1 MKKKLSHS
9 HKNSYIPVIAE
20 IGINHNGSFS
30 RAIKMINEAKRCG
43 ADIVK
48 FQIFIPEMVA
58 TKHAKKALYQINNP
72 SDQELQIDMIKKYAL
87 NFSQFEK
94 LKKYC
99 DDCSMEFLAS
109 PFDLQ
114 SLNFL
119 KKLKIKSLK
128 IPSGEITNTPYLEY
142 AKKLN
147 FKKIFLSTGMSTE
160 KEIHFAINQL
170 KHNNLI
176 LLHCNTSYPVPY
188 DEINL
193 NYMTRM
199 KKIFNKPV
207 GFSDH
212 SLGSM
217 ASVCALA
224 LGAQVIEK
232 HFTLN
237 NNLKGPDHKASLN
250 PKTLKNFIKD
260 LRQAT
265 IILGKS
271 NKIISQ
277 TEFNNSSIARKSIVA
292 STYIKKGDLFSK
304 NNLTTK
310 RPGNGVCPTKWNKII
325 GLKSNKNYKPDDLI
339 KL

>member
-1 MKKKLSHS
+1 
-9 HKNSYIPVIAE
+9 
-20 IGINHNGSFS
+20 
-30 RAIKMINEAKRCG
+30 
-43 ADIVK
+43 
-48 FQIFIPEMVA
+48 
-58 TKHAKKALYQINNP
+58 
-72 SDQELQIDMIKKYAL
+72 
-87 NFSQFEK
+87 
-94 LKKYC
+94 
-99 DDCSMEFLAS
+99 
-109 PFDLQ
+109 
-114 SLNFL
+114 
-119 KKLKIKSLK
+119 
-128 IPSGEITNTPYLEY
+128 
-142 AKKLN
+142 
-147 FKKIFLSTGMSTE
+147 MSTE

-170 KHNNLI
+170 KHNNII

-193 NYMTRM
+193 NYITRM

-250 PKTLKNFIKD
+250 PKSLKNFIKD

-265 IILGKS
+265 IILGES

-292 STYIKKGDLFSK
+292 STYIKKEIYSL
-304 NNLTTK
+304 
-310 RPGNGVCPTKWNKII
+310 KII
-325 GLKSNKNYKPDDLI
+325 
-339 KL
+339 

>member
-1 MKKKLSHS
+1 
-9 HKNSYIPVIAE
+9 
-20 IGINHNGSFS
+20 
-30 RAIKMINEAKRCG
+30 
-43 ADIVK
+43 
-48 FQIFIPEMVA
+48 
-58 TKHAKKALYQINNP
+58 
-72 SDQELQIDMIKKYAL
+72 
-87 NFSQFEK
+87 
-94 LKKYC
+94 
-99 DDCSMEFLAS
+99 
-109 PFDLQ
+109 
-114 SLNFL
+114 
-119 KKLKIKSLK
+119 
-128 IPSGEITNTPYLEY
+128 
-142 AKKLN
+142 
-147 FKKIFLSTGMSTE
+147 MSTE

-170 KHNNLI
+170 KHNNII

-193 NYMTRM
+193 NYITRM
-199 KKIFNKPV
+199 KKILINLLDFLIILLEV
-207 GFSDH
+207 
-212 SLGSM
+212 

-250 PKTLKNFIKD
+250 PKSLKNFIKD

-265 IILGKS
+265 IILGES